1 MLCRTTADP
10 AERGSRREQL
20 PLSTPPPAASPEA
33 SRLAALR
40 DNLRMRLM
48 LSARTSAIRQVNLIF

>member
-1 MLCRTTADP
+1 VLLPRRAASQAGVAGTAI
-10 AERGSRREQL
+10 EL
-20 PLSTPPPAASPEA
+20 PVRTPPPAASPEA

-48 LSARTSAIRQVNLIF
+48 LSARSSAIRQVLC